1 MINNNL
7 ALANGNDLRVYFKK
21 NEDCQPREIDRIL
34 ENIATAKT
42 RVLFK
47 LQEDL
52 ESNQDQESAYYLV
65 YGKIMFGHKTK
76 LGNTL
81 FSGLIATNRLSTKHG
96 LDPWTHELVD

>member
-42 RVLFK
+42 EVLFK

-52 ESNQDQESAYYLV
+52 AESIQDESAYYFV
-65 YGKIMFGHKTK
+65 YGKVMSSLLSSLSEY
-76 LGNTL
+76 LGL
-81 FSGLIATNRLSTKHG
+81 LSS
-96 LDPWTHELVD
+96 LSEYAMP

>member
-42 RVLFK
+42 EVLFK

-52 ESNQDQESAYYLV
+52 AESIQDESAYYLV
-65 YGKIMFGHKTK
+65 YGKVMSSLLSSLSEY
-76 LGNTL
+76 LGL
-81 FSGLIATNRLSTKHG
+81 LSS
-96 LDPWTHELVD
+96 LSEYAMP

>member
-21 NEDCQPREIDRIL
+21 SEDCQPREIDRIL

-42 RVLFK
+42 KVLFK

-52 ESNQDQESAYYLV
+52 AESIEDESVYYLV
-65 YGKIMFGHKTK
+65 HGKVMSRHT
-76 LGNTL
+76 
-81 FSGLIATNRLSTKHG
+81 TKHG
-96 LDPWTHELVD
+96 NT